1 MNTTNTALKS
11 LIPLLFCM
19 TIHLKIKKS
28 TMGRVQEYYKKE
40 VILASYIVFD
50 KSFSSR
56 RLIVLSFG
64 II

>member
-1 MNTTNTALKS
+1 MYDNPFKD
-11 LIPLLFCM
+11 
-19 TIHLKIKKS
+19 KKS